1 MPWIPPEF
9 PPPRGRR
16 GGEQPIQQ
24 RIRCDQCSLE
34 TKNVYWGP
42 KDSRQ
47 EAGVWW
53 PKTGQNQGESEYAA
67 WCPRCASAACEAA
80 SQSYESTN
88 LDVESVMSAF
98 WMDPIGRA
106 VVPANTTEAA
116 IEHRDQEG
124 PPRAPLPSASSSQAH
139 RGRAPPK
146 APPPGISSLTTE
158 ERRLA
163 TLEKMVAELRLQVAE
178 LQKKHPSDAAVG

>member
-34 TKNVYWGP
+34 TKNAYWGVN
-42 KDSRQ
+42 DSRQ

-53 PKTGQNQGESEYAA
+53 RAGFLPGTSEHAA
-67 WCPRCASAACEAA
+67 WCPRCASARCEAA
-80 SQSYESTN
+80 RQSYESTG
-88 LDVESVMSAF
+88 LVVEPVMSTF
-98 WMDPIGRA
+98 WMDPPTGCA
-106 VVPANTTEAA
+106 VVPANTTVVAA
-116 IEHRDQEG
+116 TAHRDQEG
-124 PPRAPLPSASSSQAH
+124 LPRAPLPSASSSQAH

-146 APPPGISSLTTE
+146 APPPGISLLTIE
-158 ERRLA
+158 DRLA
-163 TLEKMVAELRLQVAE
+163 ALEKEVAKLRLKVAE
-178 LQKKHPSDAAVG
+178 LQKHPSDAAIG

>member
-34 TKNVYWGP
+34 TKNAYWGVN
-42 KDSRQ
+42 DSRQ

-53 PKTGQNQGESEYAA
+53 RVGFLPGTGEAAA
-67 WCPRCASAACEAA
+67 WCPRCASATCEKAR
-80 SQSYESTN
+80 QSYESTG
-88 LDVESVMSAF
+88 LVVESVMSTF
-98 WMDPIGRA
+98 WMDPTGRA

-116 IEHRDQEG
+116 TAHRDQVG

-139 RGRAPPK
+139 RGRVPPK
-146 APPPGISSLTTE
+146 APPPGISLMTIE
-158 ERRLA
+158 ERLA
-163 TLEKMVAELRLQVAE
+163 AVEKEVAKLQLQVAK
-178 LQKKHPSDAAVG
+178 LQKHPSDAAVG